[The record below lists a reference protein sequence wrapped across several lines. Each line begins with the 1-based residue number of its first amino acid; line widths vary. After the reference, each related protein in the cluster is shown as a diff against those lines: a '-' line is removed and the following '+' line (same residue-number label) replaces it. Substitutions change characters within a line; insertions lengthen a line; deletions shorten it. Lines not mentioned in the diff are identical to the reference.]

1 MKIAQIAPLH
11 ESVPPKLYGGTE
23 RVVHWLTEELV
34 QLSHEVV
41 LFASGDSV
49 TSAEL
54 APCGER
60 ALRLDP
66 SVYDPIP
73 HHVAMLEKVRQRASE
88 FDVLHFHTDHL
99 HFPVTRTIAP
109 PSLTTLHG
117 RLDRPDLKPVFA
129 EFDDAPVV
137 SISESQR
144 RPLKANWVATVYHGL
159 PDSACGFAPNGG
171 GHLLF
176 LGRIAPEKRP
186 DRAIEI
192 ARRAGCE
199 LKIAAKVG
207 KKDIEYFNN
216 VVRPLLK
223 QPHVEF
229 VGEVNEKQKKEILS
243 GASALLF
250 PIDWPEPFGL
260 VMIEAMACGTP
271 VIAWRCGSAPEV
283 VDDCVS
289 GFLVDSVDQAVA
301 AVDRARRLDRKLVR
315 RRFEERFTARRMAL
329 DYLKVYGALL
339 TESSSASTA
348 ALVA

>member
-1 MKIAQIAPLH
+1 MKIAQIAPLY

-34 QLSHEVV
+34 RLGHQVV
-41 LFASGDSV
+41 LFASSDSA

-54 APCGER
+54 VGCGER
-60 ALRLDP
+60 ALRLDE
-66 SVYDPIP
+66 SVYDPVP
-73 HHVAMLEKVRQRASE
+73 HHIAMLEKVRRRACE

-99 HFPVTRTIAP
+99 HFPLTRTMTP
-109 PSLTTLHG
+109 PSVTTLHG
-117 RLDRPDLKPVFA
+117 RLDRPDLKPMFA
-129 EFDDAPVV
+129 EFADAPVI

-144 RPLKANWVATVYHGL
+144 RPLTANFVATVYHGL
-159 PDSACGFAPNGG
+159 PESAYDFVAKGG
-171 GHLLF
+171 DYLVF

-192 ARRAGCE
+192 ARRAGCK
-199 LKIAAKVG
+199 LKIAAKIG
-207 KKDIEYFNN
+207 KKDRQYFND

-229 VGEVNEKQKKEILS
+229 VGEVNEKEKKQILS
-243 GASALLF
+243 GALAMLF

-271 VIAWRCGSAPEV
+271 TIAWRCGSTPEV
-283 VDDCVS
+283 VDDGVS
-289 GFLVDSVDQAVA
+289 GFLVSGVEQAAA
-301 AVDRARRLDRKLVR
+301 AVDRAQRLDRKMVR

-329 DYLKVYGALL
+329 DYLEAYRVLSV
-339 TESSSASTA
+339 ESSST